1 MLKDMTMVEPLAQA
15 QGCELP
21 IMEAPLAV
29 YQRAQRAGL
38 AHEDLAALTTLY
50 ER

>member
-1 MLKDMTMVEPLAQA
+1 MVSTR
-15 QGCELP
+15 
-21 IMEAPLAV
+21 AV
-29 YQRAQRAGL
+29 YQRAQQAGL